1 MLDFIQSV
9 DQQWIRSIDG
19 ISVLHGTALGRLSPA
34 PLRSAVAT
42 ALSALS
48 WAGLTVTAF
57 PQPRPRMPLLS
68 LARVLLDELIF
79 LGSLLL
85 SMYKMIEP
93 TFCAFNNM
101 NIWLVHNRR

>member
-34 PLRSAVAT
+34 PLRFAVAT

-48 WAGLTVTAF
+48 WAGLKVTAF

-68 LARVLLDELIF
+68 LARVFLDELIF

-93 TFCAFNNM
+93 TFCAFNSM